1 MIQNRQSLPLRQL
14 QALPGAPPSRSSLG
28 LRQPA
33 AAFHSQ
39 PSWRREAGD
48 ASTAGNLGSRQ
59 QGCLTAKAAA
69 GLPQSMWLALA
80 AALALSA
87 CGKPETTQ
95 SATEQATKPA
105 VTATPALSERQL
117 DAEIGRALAP
127 SRAEREAELVERAE
141 AVLDQY
147 PDKDATELLN
157 VPEVHE
163 SLKVALQR
171 LAENKPLQDQINTTV
186 ALAAQ
191 MQGLSGEPG
200 RAQLD
205 LDTSNYDSA
214 RKSRL
219 LQAVLSEDPRRL
231 VGFLAQEIGEAVPE
245 LSFEGV
251 ERASNGIAIKAN
263 PPPAK

>member
-1 MIQNRQSLPLRQL
+1 MVFSRQSLPLRQS
-14 QALPGAPPSRSSLG
+14 QALPGTPPRRGGLG

-33 AAFHSQ
+33 AAFRSQ
-39 PSWRREAGD
+39 PCWRRRAGG
-48 ASTAGNLGSRQ
+48 ARIAGNLGSRQ
-59 QGCLTAKAAA
+59 QGCLKAKAAA
-69 GLPQSMWLALA
+69 GLPQSMWLALS
-80 AALALSA
+80 AALVLSA

-95 SATEQATKPA
+95 PATEQAPKPA

-117 DAEIGRALAP
+117 EAEIGRALTP
-127 SRAEREAELVERAE
+127 SRSEREAELADRAE

-147 PDKDATELLN
+147 PGKNVTELLN
-157 VPEVHE
+157 TPEVNA
-163 SLKVALQR
+163 SLKVALTK
-171 LAENKPLQDQINTTV
+171 LAENKPLQDQINNTV

-191 MQGLSGEPG
+191 MQGLSGAPG
-200 RAQLD
+200 SSRLD
-205 LDTSNYDSA
+205 LDTSKYDHA

-219 LQAVLSEDPRRL
+219 LQAVLSEDPRRI

-251 ERASNGIAIKAN
+251 ERASNGIAIKQN